1 MSKKVFIQAG
11 HALSGAGTGAIGHIN
26 ESIEN
31 RKVVD
36 ATVKWLKLGGAT
48 VFRKDIDKSTNYLNA
63 QTQTANSYNVDVAVQ
78 IHFNSASS
86 PNAHG
91 TETYYKSSKGKVYS
105 DRVNKKLSTLFY
117 NRGSKT
123 HSKNL
128 HWLNKTVAPA
138 ILIETCFVSSKSDT
152 DLYKANVDKI
162 GKLIAEGILGCDI
175 KEPEQDDKKT
185 YAICVYALTG
195 TKNADKKIEELKK
208 QGFTS
213 AYKILR

>member
-11 HALSGAGTGAIGHIN
+11 HTLSGSGTGAIGYIN
-26 ESIEN
+26 ESVEN
-31 RKVVD
+31 RRVVD
-36 ATVKWLKLGGAT
+36 STVKWLKLGGAT
-48 VFRKDIDKSTNYLNA
+48 VYREDVDKSNDYLNA
-63 QTQTANSYNVDVAVQ
+63 QTNVANKYKTDIAVQ
-78 IHFNSASS
+78 IHFNSSSS

-91 TETYYKSSKGKVYS
+91 TETYYKTNNGKVYS

-128 HWLNKTVAPA
+128 HWLRATKAPA

-175 KEPEQDDKKT
+175 KEPEQDDKKK